1 MNDPNRKQDPQT
13 IQSQTR
19 SISSQMT
26 SETYDLLC
34 NDPYIKY
41 YFGIGYQK
49 PIARTDK

>member
-41 YFGIGYQK
+41 YFLVENN
-49 PIARTDK
+49 RTTAKTV

>member
-1 MNDPNRKQDPQT
+1 MNDPNRKPLSKT

-26 SETYDLLC
+26 QETYDLLC

-41 YFGIGYQK
+41 YFTVETNQQVAK
-49 PIARTDK
+49 TV

>member
-1 MNDPNRKQDPQT
+1 VNDPNRKQDPQT

-41 YFGIGYQK
+41 YFGVWAQES
-49 PIARTDK
+49 IARTDK

>member
-1 MNDPNRKQDPQT
+1 VNDPNRKPLSKT

-26 SETYDLLC
+26 QETYDLLC

-41 YFGIGYQK
+41 YFTVETNQQVAK
-49 PIARTDK
+49 TV